1 MGILIKELRVC
12 AYYCVYYVALFA
24 RITIYTK
31 DQIETTTLRYVR
43 LHRNYIGL
51 KIKSFLFKIKQ
62 KEIFNPLRFYFNQS
76 PTEQAFRIFLFTLD
90 SFTSI
95 TRFKGK
101 SRP

>member
-51 KIKSFLFKIKQ
+51 KT
-62 KEIFNPLRFYFNQS
+62 